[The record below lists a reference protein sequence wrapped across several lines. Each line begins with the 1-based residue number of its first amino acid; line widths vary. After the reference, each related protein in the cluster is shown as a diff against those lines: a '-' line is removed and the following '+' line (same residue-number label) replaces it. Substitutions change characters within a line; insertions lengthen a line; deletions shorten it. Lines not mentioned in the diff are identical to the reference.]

1 LAIKCALFSY
11 FNIAAAFNNYIY
23 IKTLQRMIDNEIKFL
38 VLDVDGTLTDGG
50 IYITESGDEMKK
62 FNTKDGMGIKRLLKS
77 GIEVGF
83 ISASIS
89 KKIVYHR
96 AAMLGVRYCY
106 AGDNDKL
113 EVLNQ
118 WLDELDFSFSQVA
131 YIGDDVNDA
140 KIMQEV
146 GLSAC
151 PADALGEVQQIA
163 NIVLEKKGGQGCV
176 REFIDRIFSTRFLLA
191 ES

>member
-1 LAIKCALFSY
+1 M
-11 FNIAAAFNNYIY
+11 NEH
-23 IKTLQRMIDNEIKFL
+23 EIKFL

-77 GIEVGF
+77 GVEVGF

-89 KKIVYHR
+89 KKIVHHR

-106 AGDNDKL
+106 AGDADKL
-113 EVLNQ
+113 EVLGQ
-118 WLDELDFSFSQVA
+118 WLDELDLSFSDVA
-131 YIGDDVNDA
+131 FIGDDINDA

-151 PADALGEVQQIA
+151 PTDALGEVRNIA

-176 REFIDRIFSTRFLLA
+176 REFIDRVFANRFLVL
-191 ES
+191 E

>member
-1 LAIKCALFSY
+1 M
-11 FNIAAAFNNYIY
+11 NEH
-23 IKTLQRMIDNEIKFL
+23 EIKFL

-50 IYITESGDEMKK
+50 IYITESGDEIKK

-77 GIEVGF
+77 GLEVGF

-106 AGDNDKL
+106 AGDADKL
-113 EVLNQ
+113 EILSQ
-118 WLDELDFSFSQVA
+118 WLDELDLSYNNVA
-131 YIGDDVNDA
+131 YIGDDINDA

-151 PADALGEVQQIA
+151 PADALGEVKNIA

-176 REFIDRIFSTRFLLA
+176 REFIDRVFASRFLVV
-191 ES
+191 E

>member
-1 LAIKCALFSY
+1 
-11 FNIAAAFNNYIY
+11 
-23 IKTLQRMIDNEIKFL
+23 MIENEIKFL

-77 GIEVGF
+77 GVEVGF

-89 KKIVYHR
+89 KKIVHHR
-96 AAMLGVRYCY
+96 AAMLGVRFCY
-106 AGDNDKL
+106 AGNDDKSEIL
-113 EVLNQ
+113 AQ
-118 WLDELDFSFSQVA
+118 WLDELDLSYSEVA

-140 KIMQEV
+140 KIMREV

-151 PADALGEVQQIA
+151 PADALGEVKQIA

-176 REFIDRIFSTRFLLA
+176 REFIDRIFINRFLLMD
-191 ES
+191 